1 MIWNVLMF
9 WKQDAE
15 ALRIELEKKFSLFR
29 NQDHKNEDQIV
40 IDKTRSSIK
49 TLQTRM
55 VVAIEA
61 VDNGARQ
68 VQRLR
73 DEELYPQLLELLD
86 GWVACSS

>member
-1 MIWNVLMF
+1 M
-9 WKQDAE
+9 
-15 ALRIELEKKFSLFR
+15 EKKFSLFR
-29 NQDHKNEDQIV
+29 NQDHKSEDQAI

-68 VQRLR
+68 VMRLR
-73 DEELYPQLLELLD
+73 DEELYPQLLELLE
-86 GWVACSS
+86 G